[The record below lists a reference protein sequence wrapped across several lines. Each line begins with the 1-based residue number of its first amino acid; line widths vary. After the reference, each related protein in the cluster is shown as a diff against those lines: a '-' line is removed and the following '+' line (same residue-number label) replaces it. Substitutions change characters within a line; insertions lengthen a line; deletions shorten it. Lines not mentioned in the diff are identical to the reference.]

1 MNKEEFIT
9 ELEKI
14 NITLSKE
21 QIEQLEKYKDF
32 LIEYNQHTNLTA
44 IKTPEDIYLK
54 HFYDS
59 LILTQIIDFNN
70 YSNLLDIGT
79 GAGFPGVVLKIAFP
93 HLKISLLDSNGKKI
107 EFLRQLIKKIKLNDV
122 ELIND
127 RAEEYIQN
135 KRETFDIVTS
145 RAVSNMSIITEL
157 SIPYVKVGGYFL
169 AMKGSNQEEI
179 LEAQKAI
186 DILGGKIEINK
197 IITLPKEESTRQLI
211 SIKKQK
217 NTPLE
222 YPRRY
227 DKIIKKPLKN
237 NNK

>member
-21 QIEQLEKYKDF
+21 QIAQLEIYKDF
-32 LIEYNQHTNLTA
+32 LIEYNKHTNLTA

-70 YSNLLDIGT
+70 YNNLLDIGT

-107 EFLRQLIKKIKLNDV
+107 EFLRQLLEKINLTDV

-127 RAEEYIQN
+127 RAEEYIKY

-179 LEAQKAI
+179 LKAQKAI

>member
-9 ELEKI
+9 ELKKI
-14 NITLSKE
+14 NISLSEE
-21 QIEQLEKYKDF
+21 QIAQLEIYKDF
-32 LIEYNQHTNLTA
+32 LIEYNKHTNLTA

-59 LILTQIIDFNN
+59 LILTQIVDFNN
-70 YSNLLDIGT
+70 CNNLLDIGT

-107 EFLRQLIKKIKLNDV
+107 EFLRQLIEKINLTDV

-127 RAEEYIQN
+127 RAEEYIKY

>member
-9 ELEKI
+9 ELKKI
-14 NITLSKE
+14 NISLSEE
-21 QIEQLEKYKDF
+21 QIAQLEIYKDF
-32 LIEYNQHTNLTA
+32 LIEYNKHTNLTA

-59 LILTQIIDFNN
+59 LILTQIVDFNN
-70 YSNLLDIGT
+70 YNNLLDIGT

-107 EFLRQLIKKIKLNDV
+107 EFLRQLIEKINLTDV

-127 RAEEYIQN
+127 RAEEYIKY

>member
-21 QIEQLEKYKDF
+21 QIAQLEIYKDF
-32 LIEYNQHTNLTA
+32 LIEYNKHTNLTA

-70 YSNLLDIGT
+70 YNNLLDIGT

-107 EFLRQLIKKIKLNDV
+107 EFLRQLIEKINLTDV

-127 RAEEYIQN
+127 RAEEYIKY

>member
-1 MNKEEFIT
+1 MNKEEFIK
-9 ELEKI
+9 ELNKI
-14 NITLSKE
+14 NINLST
-21 QIEQLEKYKDF
+21 EQLNQLEIYKDF
-32 LIEYNQHTNLTA
+32 LIEYNTHTNLTA
-44 IKTPEDIYLK
+44 IKNPEDIYLK

-59 LILTQIIDFNN
+59 LTLTKVIDFTKFN
-70 YSNLLDIGT
+70 NLLDIGT

-93 HLKISLLDSNGKKI
+93 NINITLLDSNGKKI
-107 EFLRQLIKKIKLNDV
+107 EFLHQLIEKLNLKNI

-127 RAEEYIQN
+127 RAEEYIKN
-135 KRETFDIVTS
+135 KREKFDIVTA

-157 SIPYVKVGGYFL
+157 CLPYVKINGYFI

-179 LEAQKAI
+179 TESTTAI
-186 DILGGKIEINK
+186 NTLGGKLEKNEI
-197 IITLPKEESTRQLI
+197 ISLPKEESTRQLI
-211 SIKKQK
+211 CIKKEK